1 MRSQIKLLLEPLS
14 TSELTLDNLY
24 NLSPFPLKMAK
35 SAFITA
41 PEGTLLVQSIS
52 HYLVHIELYEY
63 KIHNH
68 AVLDLEVTAPSFFMI
83 ATLEGCSVLYD
94 EDSNIVSEVSG
105 NSCKLIYL
113 NAGKYQRSL
122 LTGEH
127 TILLLTIRPEWL
139 KTKYGA
145 LEELTDFISSY
156 TEGKK
161 EAVSLPNFS
170 IAQQIFNALRRLN
183 SAPEGRDMDIEM
195 HVFINDC
202 IRRYLMKLHSK
213 TDNAEYRGNK
223 AKEIGQ
229 FINENFSSKIVDD
242 EPAMAR
248 HFMVSRITLTRLA
261 KLHFGRP
268 LHKQVIELRMH
279 NGLKL
284 LLTTQKTVQEIAVI
298 VGYDDPK
305 YFNRAFKKRFGIAPN
320 SLRVCVL

>member
-1 MRSQIKLLLEPLS
+1 MRSQVQLHLQPFT
-14 TSELTLDNLY
+14 TSELTTDDLY
-24 NLSPFPLKMAK
+24 NVSPFPLKMA
-35 SAFITA
+35 TA
-41 PEGTLLVQSIS
+41 NYFTSQEGTLLVQSIS

-63 KIHNH
+63 KILNHNI
-68 AVLDLEVTAPSFFMI
+68 LDMEILEPSFFMI

-94 EDSNIVSEVSG
+94 ENSNLVSEVSG

-122 LTGEH
+122 LSGEH

-139 KTKYGA
+139 KKKYGA
-145 LEELTDFISSY
+145 LEELSELISSHDK
-156 TEGKK
+156 GDKDSF
-161 EAVSLPNFS
+161 SLPKFS
-170 IAQQIFNALRRLN
+170 IAQQIFNTLRKLN
-183 SAPEGRDMDIEM
+183 SAPEGKDMDIEM
-195 HVFINDC
+195 HVFINEC
-202 IRRYLMKLHSK
+202 IRRYLLKLHAK
-213 TDNAEYRGNK
+213 MANAEHRGNK

-229 FINENFSSKIVDD
+229 FITENFSQKIVDD

-248 HFMVSRITLTRLA
+248 HFMVSTITLTRLA

-284 LLTTQKTVQEIAVI
+284 LLTTQKTVQEIAVT

-305 YFNRAFKKRFGIAPN
+305 YFNRAFKKRFGITPN
-320 SLRVCVL
+320 GLRICVL